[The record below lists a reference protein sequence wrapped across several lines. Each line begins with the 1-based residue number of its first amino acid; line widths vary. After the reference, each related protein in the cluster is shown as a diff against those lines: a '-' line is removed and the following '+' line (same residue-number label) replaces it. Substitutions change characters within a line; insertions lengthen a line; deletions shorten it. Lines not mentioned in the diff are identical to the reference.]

1 MWVNSV
7 SWLVKAHFQA
17 LMGQIQAG
25 ILLLALHCAR
35 ESLRYSDYRVG
46 EQCFVLGVG

>member
-25 ILLLALHCAR
+25 TLLLACAR
-35 ESLRYSDYRVG
+35 ESLLYLDYHVG
-46 EQCFVLGVG
+46 EQCLVLCVG